1 MSNTKLNKRNL
12 AAIAAV
18 AFTLATTGFIAA
30 TANAADTTDPAAT
43 PTPTASTSVSPT
55 SSATPTATSSATPS
69 ITAAPSATSIEPIS
83 GTSVVCPAVTSEI
96 TKPQADV
103 VYQVASTKLAAAA
116 KGSKKRYPFG
126 ALANQVNYV
135 KTGPSAWTAGFY
147 PGELWLMYQQTKD
160 DRWLKR
166 ANQYSKALIKVAND
180 KGTHDLGFMIGVPMG
195 LAHELEPT
203 SRLKREYLNAE
214 ITAAK
219 SLARRYSN
227 VVHAIKSANY
237 NGKWGVIID
246 SSMNAPMMIQVGQ
259 WLGTEG
265 DYLANEGE
273 QHMLTLAN
281 NFIRPNGSTFHRM
294 AFNPKTGAL
303 IGPIAGQGLASTSS
317 TWSRGQA
324 WAINGFAQ
332 AYELTKNPAFL
343 KAAEAT
349 ANYWMSRVPPGC
361 IPAWDL
367 DVSNDKAPRDSSAA
381 AIAASGLLTL
391 AQNEPSADAAKTYN
405 TYARLTLGTLAT
417 PGWLNTNT
425 RNPGILLQQSL
436 NVPALARDGSYVW
449 GDFYLLQALTQIASS
464 LPTPTPSATATQ
476 IPAQTPAP
484 TATPSGSAT
493 PGTTSSASATP
504 KPSPTD

>member
-1 MSNTKLNKRNL
+1 MNKRTF
-12 AAIAAV
+12 AAITAI

-30 TANAADTTDPAAT
+30 TANAADAADPAAT
-43 PTPTASTSVSPT
+43 PIPTASTSATPSAT
-55 SSATPTATSSATPS
+55 NSATPTISPTATPS
-69 ITAAPSATSIEPIS
+69 TSPTT

-103 VYQVASTKLAAAA
+103 VFQVASTKLAAAA

-126 ALANQVNYV
+126 ALANQVTYV
-135 KTGPSAWTAGFY
+135 KTGPSAWTSGFY
-147 PGELWLMYQQTKD
+147 PGELWLMYQQTRD

-180 KGTHDLGFMIGVPMG
+180 KGTHDLGFMIGVPMS
-195 LAHELEPT
+195 LAHDLEPT
-203 SRLKREYLNAE
+203 SKLKREYLNAE

-227 VVHAIKSANY
+227 TVHAIKSANY

-246 SSMNAPMMIQVGQ
+246 SAMNAPMMIQVGQ
-259 WLGTEG
+259 WLGAEG

-281 NFIRPNGSTFHRM
+281 NFIRSNGSTYHRM
-294 AFNPKTGAL
+294 AFNPKDGML
-303 IGPIAGQGLASTSS
+303 IGPIAGQGLEGTSS

-367 DVSNDKAPRDSSAA
+367 DVSNNKAPRDSSAA

-391 AQNEPSADAAKTYN
+391 ARNEPSADAAKTYN

-436 NVPALARDGSYVW
+436 NVNQLARDGSYVW
-449 GDFYLLQALTQIASS
+449 GDFYLLEALAQISGT
-464 LPTPTPSATATQ
+464 LPTPTPSPTSTQ
-476 IPAQTPAP
+476 TPGQTPAP
-484 TATPSGSAT
+484 TASSSGSPTPTAT
-493 PGTTSSASATP
+493 GSASATP

>member
-1 MSNTKLNKRNL
+1 MRRIHTSKRNL
-12 AAIAAV
+12 AAITAV

-43 PTPTASTSVSPT
+43 PIPTASASTTSSPTTGPTANPTTSPTASPT
-55 SSATPTATSSATPS
+55 SSATPSGSATPS
-69 ITAAPSATSIEPIS
+69 TSPTA
-83 GTSVVCPAVTSEI
+83 GTSVVCPAVTAEI

-103 VYQVASTKLAAAA
+103 VYQVAANKLAAAA

-126 ALANQVNYV
+126 ALANQTKYV
-135 KTGPSAWTAGFY
+135 KTGPQAWTSGFY
-147 PGELWLMYQQTKD
+147 PGELWLMYKQTND
-160 DRWLKR
+160 DRWLRR
-166 ANQYSKALIKVAND
+166 ANQYSAALIKVAND
-180 KGTHDLGFMIGVPMG
+180 KGTHDLGFMIGVPMR

-203 SRLKREYLNAE
+203 SKLKREYLNAE

-227 VVHAIKSANY
+227 TVHAIKSANY
-237 NGKWGVIID
+237 SGKWGVIID

-259 WLGTEG
+259 WLGAEG

-332 AYELTKNPAFL
+332 AYQLTKNPVFL

-349 ANYWMSRVPPGC
+349 ANYWLSRVPPGC

-381 AIAASGLLTL
+381 AIAASGLLLL
-391 AQNEPSADAAKTYN
+391 AQNEPSQDAAKTYN
-405 TYARLTLGTLAT
+405 TYARMTLGTLAT

-425 RNPGILLQQSL
+425 KNPGILLQQSL
-436 NVPALARDGSYVW
+436 NVPALAKDGSYVW
-449 GDFYLLQALTQIASS
+449 GDFYLLQAIAQIAGS
-464 LPTPTPSATATQ
+464 LPTPTPS
-476 IPAQTPAP
+476 P
-484 TATPSGSAT
+484 TATNTANPGPSSSGSAT
-493 PGTTSSASATP
+493 PTASATP

>member
-1 MSNTKLNKRNL
+1 
-12 AAIAAV
+12 
-18 AFTLATTGFIAA
+18 
-30 TANAADTTDPAAT
+30 
-43 PTPTASTSVSPT
+43 
-55 SSATPTATSSATPS
+55 
-69 ITAAPSATSIEPIS
+69 
-83 GTSVVCPAVTSEI
+83 
-96 TKPQADV
+96 
-103 VYQVASTKLAAAA
+103 
-116 KGSKKRYPFG
+116 
-126 ALANQVNYV
+126 
-135 KTGPSAWTAGFY
+135 
-147 PGELWLMYQQTKD
+147 
-160 DRWLKR
+160 
-166 ANQYSKALIKVAND
+166 
-180 KGTHDLGFMIGVPMG
+180 
-195 LAHELEPT
+195 
-203 SRLKREYLNAE
+203 
-214 ITAAK
+214 
-219 SLARRYSN
+219 
-227 VVHAIKSANY
+227 
-237 NGKWGVIID
+237 
-246 SSMNAPMMIQVGQ
+246 MNAPMMIQVGQ

-391 AQNEPSADAAKTYN
+391 AQNEPSADAATTYN
-405 TYARLTLGTLAT
+405 TYARLTIGTLAT

-449 GDFYLLQALTQIASS
+449 GDFYLLQALTQIATS

>member
-1 MSNTKLNKRNL
+1 MRNTKRNKRKL
-12 AAIAAV
+12 AAITAV
-18 AFTLATTGFIAA
+18 SFTLATTGFIAA
-30 TANAADTTDPAAT
+30 TAKAADGADP
-43 PTPTASTSVSPT
+43 V
-55 SSATPTATSSATPS
+55 ATPTATSSATPS
-69 ITAAPSATSIEPIS
+69 STATPIATASATATPTVATSAPTT

-96 TKPQADV
+96 TKPQADA

-116 KGSKKRYPFG
+116 RGSKKRYPFG
-126 ALANQVNYV
+126 ALANQVTYV
-135 KTGPSAWTAGFY
+135 KTGPSAWTSGFY

-180 KGTHDLGFMIGVPMG
+180 KGTHDLGFMIGLPMG

-203 SRLKREYLNAE
+203 SALKREYLNAE

-246 SSMNAPMMIQVGQ
+246 SAMNAPMMIQVGQ
-259 WLGTEG
+259 WLGAEG
-265 DYLANEGE
+265 NYLANEGE

-294 AFNPKTGAL
+294 AFNPKNGML
-303 IGPIAGQGLASTSS
+303 IGPIAGQGLEGTSS

-367 DVSNDKAPRDSSAA
+367 DVSNNKAPRDSSAA

-391 AQNEPSADAAKTYN
+391 ARNEPSADAAKTYN

-449 GDFYLLQALTQIASS
+449 GDFYLLQALAQIATS

-476 IPAQTPAP
+476 IPAQTPAS
-484 TATPSGSAT
+484 TATPPS
-493 PGTTSSASATP
+493 SATP

>member
-1 MSNTKLNKRNL
+1 M
-12 AAIAAV
+12 
-18 AFTLATTGFIAA
+18 
-30 TANAADTTDPAAT
+30 
-43 PTPTASTSVSPT
+43 
-55 SSATPTATSSATPS
+55 
-69 ITAAPSATSIEPIS
+69 
-83 GTSVVCPAVTSEI
+83 VCPAAASEI
-96 TKPQADV
+96 TQPQAEL
-103 VYQVASTKLAAAA
+103 VYSVAARKLASATA
-116 KGSKKRYPFG
+116 GSKKRYPFG
-126 ALANQVNYV
+126 ALANQIKYV
-135 KTGPSAWTAGFY
+135 KTGPSAWTAGFF
-147 PGELWLMYQQTKD
+147 PGELWLMYQHTND

-166 ANQYSKALIKVAND
+166 ANQYSAALIPVAND
-180 KGTHDLGFMIGVPMG
+180 KGTHDLGFMIGVPMSQ
-195 LAHELEPT
+195 AASLEPT
-203 SRLKREYLNAE
+203 SKLKRAYLNAE

-227 VVHAIKSANY
+227 TVHAIRSASY
-237 NGKWGVIID
+237 GGKWGVIID
-246 SSMNAPMMIQVGQ
+246 SAMNAPMMIQVGQ
-259 WLGTEG
+259 WLGPEG

-273 QHMLTLAN
+273 QHMLTLAT
-281 NFIRPNGSTFHRM
+281 NFIRSNGSTHHRM

-324 WAINGFAQ
+324 WAINGFAR
-332 AYELTKNPAFL
+332 AYELTGKTEFL

-381 AIAASGLLTL
+381 AIAVSGLLTL
-391 AQNEPSADAAKTYN
+391 ARNEPSADAAKTYN

-449 GDFYLLQALTQIASS
+449 GDYYFLEALAQIAQS
-464 LPTPTPSATATQ
+464 LPAPSPSAS
-476 IPAQTPAP
+476 PSGTPAP
-484 TATPSGSAT
+484 TGSPAPTPTVSPT
-493 PGTTSSASATP
+493 PGSTGTVSPSATP

>member
-1 MSNTKLNKRNL
+1 MKHNPTKVKERNL
-12 AAIAAV
+12 KLIAVVAAGAI
-18 AFTLATTGFIAA
+18 TLTTTGFIAA
-30 TANAADTTDPAAT
+30 TANAADAADPAAT
-43 PTPTASTSVSPT
+43 PIPTASV
-55 SSATPTATSSATPS
+55 SATPS
-69 ITAAPSATSIEPIS
+69 GTATPGSASPSITATPVASPTT

-96 TKPQADV
+96 TKAQADG
-103 VYQVASTKLAAAA
+103 VYQVASLKLAAAA

-126 ALANQVNYV
+126 ALGNQANYIR
-135 KTGPSAWTAGFY
+135 TGPNAWTSGFY

-166 ANQYSKALIKVAND
+166 ANQYSQALIKVAND

-195 LAHELEPT
+195 LAHEFEP
-203 SRLKREYLNAE
+203 SSKLKREYLNAE

-227 VVHAIKSANY
+227 TVHAIKSANY
-237 NGKWGVIID
+237 NGKWGVIVD
-246 SSMNAPMMIQVGQ
+246 SAMNAPMMIQVGQ
-259 WLGTEG
+259 WLGSEG

-273 QHMLTLAN
+273 QHMLTLAK

-303 IGPIAGQGLASTSS
+303 IGPIAGQGLAGTSS

-332 AYELTKNPAFL
+332 AYELTKNPEFL

-367 DVSNDKAPRDSSAA
+367 DVSNDRAPRDSSAA

-391 AQNEPSADAAKTYN
+391 AQVEASADAAKTYN

-436 NVPALARDGSYVW
+436 NVNQLARDGSYVW
-449 GDFYLLQALTQIASS
+449 GDFYLLQALAQIATS
-464 LPTPTPSATATQ
+464 LATPTPSPTATQ
-476 IPAQTPAP
+476 TPALTPTP
-484 TATPSGSAT
+484 TASPSGSAT
-493 PGTTSSASATP
+493 PGSTGSAAATP
-504 KPSPTD
+504 SPSPTD